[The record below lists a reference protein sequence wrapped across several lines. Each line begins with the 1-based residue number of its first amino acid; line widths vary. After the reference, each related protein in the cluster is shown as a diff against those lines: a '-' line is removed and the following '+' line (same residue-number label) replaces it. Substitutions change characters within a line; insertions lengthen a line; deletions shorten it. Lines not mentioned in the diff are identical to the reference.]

1 MDAHRRD
8 MRGPYAAA
16 LLGTQVPAAVLAMLA
31 ALLIAGDGP
40 GYYVFAELVPAAAY
54 IFLAVL
60 PMRRCGGLRAYGLA
74 PARIRDCGLGVLAVL
89 ALYPT
94 AMVLAGISAALFPHS
109 TGGDVSHTAAALGPA
124 LSALTLAVAP
134 AAMEECLCRGFLY
147 GMCRGLG
154 ARRAAFVSALC
165 FAALHGN
172 MRQAAY
178 ALLMGLAFAA
188 MVERTGS
195 ILPCVAGHMAFNM
208 VPVLQ
213 LVFPGL
219 FPESLPAVLVL
230 SAAPFG
236 VLAGMLALWAM
247 GPGSDG
253 PRELPPPCRHGWIW
267 AVSGTALNLLLYLL
281 ALGAG

>member
-1 MDAHRRD
+1 MDTHKRD

-16 LLGTQVPAAVLAMLA
+16 LLGTQVPVAILAALA

-40 GYYVFAELVPAAAY
+40 GYYVFAELVPAVLY

-60 PMRRCGGLRAYGLA
+60 PMRRHGGPWSYGLA
-74 PARIRDCGLGVLAVL
+74 PARARDCALGVLAVL

-94 AMVLAGISAALFPHS
+94 SMVLAGISAALFPHS
-109 TGGDVSHTAAALGPA
+109 TGGDASHTAAALGPA

-147 GMCRGLG
+147 GTCRGLG

-178 ALLMGLAFAA
+178 ALPMGLVFAA
-188 MVERTGS
+188 MAEKTGS
-195 ILPCVAGHMAFNM
+195 ILPCAAGHMAFNM

-213 LVFPGL
+213 LALPGL

-230 SAAPFG
+230 GAAPFG
-236 VLAGMLALWAM
+236 ALLGLLALRAM
-247 GPGSDG
+247 GRGTDG

-267 AVSGTALNLLLYLL
+267 AASGTALNLLLYLL
-281 ALGAG
+281 VLGTG